1 MKPRTEFIWASAL
14 LTTVLMVLAF
24 VVIPSFWGSQSW
36 RMSFRLVLVWAPA
49 VAVALGVAAW
59 LASAWHAR
67 SARAGKKPWS
77 PSGMS
82 FRTVLLVV
90 VLFPLALALWL
101 LVSSVFD
108 QLFAAQPGDFREAL
122 GWLPM
127 MVVYG
132 FVIAMPTGVLPVF
145 FFQYFLSRRYLR
157 RVKQASFEAP

>member
-1 MKPRTEFIWASAL
+1 MKPRTEFIWVSAL

-36 RMSFRLVLVWAPA
+36 RMSSRLVLLWAPA
-49 VAVALGVAAW
+49 MAVALWLAAW
-59 LASAWHAR
+59 FTTAWHAR
-67 SARAGKKPWS
+67 SVRAAKKLWS

-90 VLFPLALALWL
+90 VLFPLALAVWL

-108 QLFAAQPGDFREAL
+108 QLFAEQPGDFRETL
-122 GWLPM
+122 SWLPM

-132 FVIAMPTGVLPVF
+132 FIIAMPTGVLPVF

-157 RVKQASFEAP
+157 RVKQAAVEAP